1 MFDTLSATGKNFQD
15 DLESFSKLKSMD
27 MENDIHEKTTV
38 AGFVK
43 LEDREKQLIEKE
55 RSILLEAIDVIQKAS
70 PLVIFYLKI

>member
-1 MFDTLSATGKNFQD
+1 
-15 DLESFSKLKSMD
+15 MD